1 VSAGNFYC
9 QIALPEINIFFQPCR
24 PIKLR
29 DWLSNQTMYW
39 LHDCTDDRLYQMNH
53 CVSIPMIFVS
63 AIFASLSRTAKMA
76 LTAKMRDCYLLDCSR
91 FMAWIHLLPKWRP
104 TRAHKKSRTQFWLS
118 DSSGIIYHLWWLWEN
133 ILIKNKHETFNCC
146 VYCTALNF
154 SSLLQVA
161 PFHYKISEILLA
173 VFNHQRSS
181 IAEARNTEAGFTL

>member
-1 VSAGNFYC
+1 MIDYTRWITVYLSLWFSCPRFSRVYHDACDTYC
-9 QIALPEINIFFQPCR
+9 QNGTYCQNA
-24 PIKLR
+24 
-29 DWLSNQTMYW
+29 WL
-39 LHDCTDDRLYQMNH
+39 
-53 CVSIPMIFVS
+53 
-63 AIFASLSRTAKMA
+63 
-76 LTAKMRDCYLLDCSR
+76 LLDCSR